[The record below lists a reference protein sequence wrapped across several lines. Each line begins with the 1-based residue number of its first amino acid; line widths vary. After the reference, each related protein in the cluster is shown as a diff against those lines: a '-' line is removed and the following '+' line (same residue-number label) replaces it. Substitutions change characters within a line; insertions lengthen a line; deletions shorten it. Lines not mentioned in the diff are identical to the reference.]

1 MQTAV
6 ELEKTDE
13 ELSISGAIA
22 IDQFEYGIVP
32 LSVLGGA
39 IAVQDRLN
47 MSYRI
52 YARRLQ

>member
-1 MQTAV
+1 VQTAV
-6 ELEKTDE
+6 ELEETDE
-13 ELSISGAIA
+13 ELSIAGVIA
-22 IDQFEYGIVP
+22 IDQSEYGIVP

-39 IAVQDRLN
+39 ITVQDRLN